1 MSFYC
6 ALMNTEW
13 DKLAY
18 PRLCGLLAENPSRL
32 GQAMHNAGFKSLEL
46 PFVYIAFPT
55 KNPEIAFKS
64 MREMGLRGFSITIPY
79 KETCLS
85 LVDELDSKAEKIAAI
100 NTAINYG
107 SKIVGYNTDYLG
119 IISALK
125 EENISDLQGKTV
137 LNVGAGGAANAG
149 IFAFQQLG
157 AERIIVSNR
166 NPERAKKLAKH
177 FGVESCPFAG
187 ISSLKD
193 TKIDIIVNS
202 TPIGSHLQPQSIHL
216 ENMLSPLLTKD
227 ILVFDM
233 ATRETNL
240 IQIAKKKGCKTIL
253 GTRMLIHQAVEQFN
267 LFTEQQIESLVLEQ
281 ALQAELNKKS

>member
-1 MSFYC
+1 METDW
-6 ALMNTEW
+6 N
-13 DKLAY
+13 KLAY

-46 PFVYIAFPT
+46 PFVYVAFPT
-55 KNPEIAFKS
+55 KNPETAFKA
-64 MREMGLRGFSITIPY
+64 MRELGLRGFSITIPY
-79 KETCLS
+79 KETCLN
-85 LVDELDSKAEKIAAI
+85 LVDELDENARKIAAI

-119 IISALK
+119 IINAFK
-125 EENISDLQGKTV
+125 EQNISDLKGKTV
-137 LNVGAGGAANAG
+137 LNIGSGGAASAG

-166 NPERAKKLAKH
+166 SPERAKKLAKQ
-177 FGVESCPFAG
+177 FGVESCTFEG
-187 ISSLKD
+187 ISALKD
-193 TKIDIIVNS
+193 AKIDIIVNS

-216 ENMLSPLLTKD
+216 ENMLSPLLSKD

-240 IQIAKKKGCKTIL
+240 IQIAKKKGCKTVPGL
-253 GTRMLIHQAVEQFN
+253 SMLVHQAVEQFY
-267 LFTEQQIESLVLEQ
+267 LFTEKRIGSLILKE
-281 ALQAELNKKS
+281 ALQIELNKAS